1 MRPSPR
7 PLLHSLVRDPRF
19 WSVVAWFG
27 FTFSLAIWQAIF
39 SHRTLLQLSSLNS
52 EDAEVLARHT
62 RMVRMESLTLVGLL
76 VIGGFAL
83 TMLLR
88 REREAGERLREF
100 FATFTHELKTSLSSL
115 RLQAE
120 VLEDSLSR
128 MGSGGRAER
137 ILADLTRID
146 LQLDNSLGLARG
158 DDEGLLLEP
167 VSLKEMITGLQHA
180 FPLPIHLNRDCELKV
195 DRRAFESI
203 LKNVAQNA
211 ILHGSAQN
219 LHLDAMSGADS
230 RVRLLI
236 EDDGC
241 GSQLEAHKMGVLF
254 SRPGRTSRNG
264 IGLYLVRKFADRMG
278 GEARFI
284 PKGTRGFGVEL
295 DLEGRLK

>member
-1 MRPSPR
+1 
-7 PLLHSLVRDPRF
+7 
-19 WSVVAWFG
+19 VVAWFA
-27 FTFSLAIWQAIF
+27 FTFSLAVWQAVF
-39 SHRTLLQLSSLNS
+39 SHRTLLQLSSLNP

-62 RMVRMESLTLVGLL
+62 RMVRLESLTLVGLL
-76 VIGGFAL
+76 VVGGIAL
-83 TMLLR
+83 TLLLR
-88 REREAGERLREF
+88 RERKAGERLREF

-128 MGSGGRAER
+128 SGSVGRAGR

-167 VSLKEMITGLQHA
+167 VSLKEMIKGLQHA

-211 ILHGSAQN
+211 ILHGRAQN
-219 LHLDAMSGADS
+219 LHLDAQEAGDSGPGT

-236 EDDGC
+236 EDDGS
-241 GSQLEAHKMGVLF
+241 GSELEERRMGTLF
-254 SRPGRTSRNG
+254 ARPGRTSRNG
-264 IGLYLVRKFADRMG
+264 IGLYLVRKFAIRMG
-278 GEARFI
+278 GSARFI
-284 PKGTRGFGVEL
+284 PRGKRGFGVEL
-295 DLEGRLK
+295 ELDGRLR